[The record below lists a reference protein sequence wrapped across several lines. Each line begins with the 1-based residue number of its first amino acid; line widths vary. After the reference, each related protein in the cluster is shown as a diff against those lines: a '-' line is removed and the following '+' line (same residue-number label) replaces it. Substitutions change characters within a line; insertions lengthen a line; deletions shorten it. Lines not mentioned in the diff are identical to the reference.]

1 MRNRMT
7 ISTAVLCM
15 TMLLSACGGSGEDTA
30 HLSEPAVTPIEI
42 EQDVNASAD
51 DNSEVNSGETS
62 DNTMDVISEEQAY
75 TAVINYCKATD
86 PEFSEESNAE
96 EHTEY
101 WDVSTN
107 EDGVIVVL
115 YRSYTSAQIRYYIQ
129 PVTGEAYVTEL
140 VPGIIDEEQE
150 TGEKFN
156 ARDYLVNSGRKSEET
171 PPVDNAS
178 VPVEYETADGF
189 MSSFLLASDRDK
201 IDTTNDY
208 GVFYRVVY
216 EASLE
221 GDELI
226 ACGSMDY
233 RNSREQ
239 DSITI

>member
-42 EQDVNASAD
+42 A
-51 DNSEVNSGETS
+51 GETS

-150 TGEKFN
+150 TGETFN
-156 ARDYLVNSGRKSEET
+156 ARDYLVGHRSEE
-171 PPVDNAS
+171 
-178 VPVEYETADGF
+178 
-189 MSSFLLASDRDK
+189 
-201 IDTTNDY
+201 
-208 GVFYRVVY
+208 
-216 EASLE
+216 
-221 GDELI
+221 
-226 ACGSMDY
+226 
-233 RNSREQ
+233 
-239 DSITI
+239 

>member
-150 TGEKFN
+150 TGETFN
-156 ARDYLVNSGRKSEET
+156 ARDYLVGHRSEEYRY
-171 PPVDNAS
+171 VS
-178 VPVEYETADGF
+178 WKVPGETECDGGVN
-189 MSSFLLASDRDK
+189 LLARSDAAR
-201 IDTTNDY
+201 ISVILAAN
-208 GVFYRVVY
+208 VP
-216 EASLE
+216 
-221 GDELI
+221 GDRI
-226 ACGSMDY
+226 PAYCFC
-233 RNSREQ
+233 
-239 DSITI
+239 

>member
-86 PEFSEESNAE
+86 PEFSEESNTE

-150 TGEKFN
+150 TGETFN
-156 ARDYLVNSGRKSEET
+156 ARDYLVDTGRK
-171 PPVDNAS
+171 
-178 VPVEYETADGF
+178 
-189 MSSFLLASDRDK
+189 
-201 IDTTNDY
+201 NDERL
-208 GVFYRVVY
+208 FP
-216 EASLE
+216 
-221 GDELI
+221 ELP
-226 ACGSMDY
+226 G
-233 RNSREQ
+233 
-239 DSITI
+239 

>member
-150 TGEKFN
+150 TGAMFN
-156 ARDYLVNSGRKSEET
+156 ARDYLVDTGRK
-171 PPVDNAS
+171 
-178 VPVEYETADGF
+178 
-189 MSSFLLASDRDK
+189 
-201 IDTTNDY
+201 NDERL
-208 GVFYRVVY
+208 FP
-216 EASLE
+216 
-221 GDELI
+221 ELP
-226 ACGSMDY
+226 G
-233 RNSREQ
+233 
-239 DSITI
+239 

>member
-30 HLSEPAVTPIEI
+30 HLSEPAPTPIEI

-150 TGEKFN
+150 TGATFN
-156 ARDYLVNSGRKSEET
+156 ARDYLVDTGRK
-171 PPVDNAS
+171 
-178 VPVEYETADGF
+178 
-189 MSSFLLASDRDK
+189 
-201 IDTTNDY
+201 NDERL
-208 GVFYRVVY
+208 FP
-216 EASLE
+216 
-221 GDELI
+221 ELP
-226 ACGSMDY
+226 G
-233 RNSREQ
+233 
-239 DSITI
+239 